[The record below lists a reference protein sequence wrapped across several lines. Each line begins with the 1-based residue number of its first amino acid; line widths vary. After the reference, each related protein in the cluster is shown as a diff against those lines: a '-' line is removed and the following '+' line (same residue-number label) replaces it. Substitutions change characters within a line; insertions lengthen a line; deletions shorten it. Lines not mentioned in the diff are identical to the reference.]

1 MGYFYHYTLEKNVPS
16 IKKTGIY
23 ANHPY
28 YTTTEY
34 FDANVAGQALGVM
47 PHYIDCVLKFEDDG
61 KFKRYSDVPSTGR
74 FTGGGNQY
82 QHPER
87 LKPIAK
93 RSIKSKNW
101 IEIKY

>member
-1 MGYFYHYTLEKNVPS
+1 MGFFYHYTLEKYVPL
-16 IKKTGIY
+16 IMKTGIY

-34 FDANVAGQALGVM
+34 FDANEAGQALGVM
-47 PHYIDCVLKFEDDG
+47 AHNIDCALKFADDG
-61 KFKRYSDVPSTGR
+61 KFKRYADVPSTGR

-93 RSIKSKNW
+93 RSITSRNW
-101 IEIKY
+101 IDINP

>member
-1 MGYFYHYTLEKNVPS
+1 MREFYHYTLEKFVPL
-16 IKKTGIY
+16 IMKTGIY
-23 ANHPY
+23 SNHPY

-34 FDANVAGQALGVM
+34 YNADEAGQALGVM
-47 PHYIDCVLKFEDDG
+47 AHNIDCVLKFSDDEQ
-61 KFKRYSDVPSTGR
+61 FKRYSDVPATGR

-93 RSIKSKNW
+93 RSIGSRNW
-101 IEIKY
+101 IEIRY